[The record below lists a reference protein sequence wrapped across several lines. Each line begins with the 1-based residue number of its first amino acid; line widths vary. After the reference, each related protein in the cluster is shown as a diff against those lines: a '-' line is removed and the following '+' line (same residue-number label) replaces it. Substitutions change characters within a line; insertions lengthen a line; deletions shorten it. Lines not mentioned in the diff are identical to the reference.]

1 MAELYDGPIVDA
13 HHHFWDPQANY
24 HPWLAEDAKI
34 PFRYGDYSAIKPPL
48 PAGGLL
54 RRRRRTPGGRDGL
67 RGNRVGPARSARRNP
82 LRASP
87 RRTPW
92 RAPRGGGAGLA
103 GRAGRRRG
111 AGGAGGL
118 RTGPQRPPQARRSAT
133 PATGRRA
140 AQPDERRALASRLCR
155 AARHGLHFDLQ
166 TPWWNLAEAA
176 CLARDF
182 PDTLIVLN
190 HAGLPS
196 DRSEEGLAAWQRAMA
211 RFAECPN
218 VALKISGIGQA
229 GRRWSVEDNA
239 WIVRESIALFGVE
252 RAMFASNFPVDSL
265 CGSFDDI
272 YGGFKRIVA
281 DLPYADQERLFHS
294 NARRIYRT
302 VPDTV
307 RLQQASP
314 DPRTS
319 P

>member
-34 PFRYGDYSAIKPPL
+34 PFRYGDYSAIKRRYL
-48 PAGGLL
+48 PADYFGDVGAHRVVETVYVETEWDPRDPLGETRFVHHL
-54 RRRRRTPGGRDGL
+54 AERHGAPHAVVAQAWLDAPDAAEVLAAQAGFARVRSVRHKPG
-67 RGNRVGPARSARRNP
+67 
-82 LRASP
+82 
-87 RRTPW
+87 
-92 RAPRGGGAGLA
+92 
-103 GRAGRRRG
+103 
-111 AGGAGGL
+111 
-118 RTGPQRPPQARRSAT
+118 GPQRPQ
-133 PATGRRA
+133 
-140 AQPDERRALASRLCR
+140 
-155 AARHGLHFDLQ
+155 H
-166 TPWWNLAEAA
+166 LAEAA

-307 RLQQASP
+307 RLQQASL

>member
-1 MAELYDGPIVDA
+1 M
-13 HHHFWDPQANY
+13 
-24 HPWLAEDAKI
+24 
-34 PFRYGDYSAIKPPL
+34 
-48 PAGGLL
+48 
-54 RRRRRTPGGRDGL
+54 PG
-67 RGNRVGPARSARRNP
+67 AR
-82 LRASP
+82 L
-87 RRTPW
+87 
-92 RAPRGGGAGLA
+92 
-103 GRAGRRRG
+103 
-111 AGGAGGL
+111 
-118 RTGPQRPPQARRSAT
+118 
-133 PATGRRA
+133 
-140 AQPDERRALASRLCR
+140 
-155 AARHGLHFDLQ
+155 
-166 TPWWNLAEAA
+166 
-176 CLARDF
+176 

-272 YGGFKRIVA
+272 YGGFKRIVV

>member
-1 MAELYDGPIVDA
+1 
-13 HHHFWDPQANY
+13 
-24 HPWLAEDAKI
+24 
-34 PFRYGDYSAIKPPL
+34 
-48 PAGGLL
+48 
-54 RRRRRTPGGRDGL
+54 
-67 RGNRVGPARSARRNP
+67 
-82 LRASP
+82 
-87 RRTPW
+87 
-92 RAPRGGGAGLA
+92 
-103 GRAGRRRG
+103 
-111 AGGAGGL
+111 
-118 RTGPQRPPQARRSAT
+118 
-133 PATGRRA
+133 
-140 AQPDERRALASRLCR
+140 
-155 AARHGLHFDLQ
+155 LQ

-272 YGGFKRIVA
+272 YGGFKRIVV